1 MQENAGRRT
10 DSSSDVGPR
19 KRKGQEPGVITA
31 RILNQLASTAVDAL
45 QSCALQHPVA
55 CEAIPVPAEAQGDM
69 QATSGFQSS
78 RQKSTSSVKDSAHWR
93 SAGREKLAFAANGL
107 LADIWSYCAD
117 QGTDRLSTTAMR
129 MLTASDQK
137 NAGRMLSQLAAAR
150 FIEATPTGWR
160 VTEVAR

>member
-1 MQENAGRRT
+1 
-10 DSSSDVGPR
+10 
-19 KRKGQEPGVITA
+19 
-31 RILNQLASTAVDAL
+31 
-45 QSCALQHPVA
+45 
-55 CEAIPVPAEAQGDM
+55 M
-69 QATSGFQSS
+69 QATRGFQSG
-78 RQKSTSSVKDSAHWR
+78 RQKSVNSAKSSAHWR
-93 SAGREKLAFAANGL
+93 SEDREKLTFAANGL

-137 NAGRMLSQLAAAR
+137 NAGRMLSQLAAAG